1 MNLQWNPDTTKS
13 KGLGKCVRYNGS
25 SLYRGCFLFSVF
37 FFVVV
42 VVVVV
47 FFFLFFFLF
56 ICPFFFS
63 FLFFFLAE
71 KYRSLY
77 RGLCYFVARC
87 LRVPLKKSLC
97 SF

>member
-1 MNLQWNPDTTKS
+1 MNLQWNPDTRRS

-37 FFVVV
+37 VVVV

-56 ICPFFFS
+56 ICR
-63 FLFFFLAE
+63 FFFLLSFFSWL
-71 KYRSLY
+71 KNIVRYT
-77 RGLCYFVARC
+77 GVFVI
-87 LRVPLKKSLC
+87 LWLVVSGFL
-97 SF
+97 

>member
-1 MNLQWNPDTTKS
+1 MNLQWNPDTRRS

-25 SLYRGCFLFSVF
+25 SLYWGCFLFSV

-47 FFFLFFFLF
+47 VLVFFSYSFFSLFAGFFFF
-56 ICPFFFS
+56 
-63 FLFFFLAE
+63 FFFLAE